1 MFLHLLIAQGLG
13 QFVLKF
19 AAKILWRSRGSCKLN
34 ITGYEKWP
42 FLDKYIAL
50 FESGTRYGHSYNGRR
65 METRMWSVAIE
76 WCRFQWSL
84 VTCNLDFKVTIFWT
98 SNNSKMVYDTAIFSY
113 NVRLIYSIL
122 NDIIFND
129 LGWPLTQIQGY
140 AIIQRLT
147 SLIPLTP
154 FFIGQVRWRGVT
166 FGCLIY
172 WLVLVIIISL
182 FIQKWTGD
190 EVGIE
195 LTISPNICCCT
206 TLHSWSSFAKNNSG
220 TLLWPTVMVG
230 LLRGENSLMI
240 RLALLI

>member
-1 MFLHLLIAQGLG
+1 
-13 QFVLKF
+13 
-19 AAKILWRSRGSCKLN
+19 
-34 ITGYEKWP
+34 
-42 FLDKYIAL
+42 
-50 FESGTRYGHSYNGRR
+50 

-230 LLRGENSLMI
+230 PLRGENSLMI
-240 RLALLI
+240 RVALLI